1 MYIVRYHIPFDRY
14 VYLIIWFS
22 MEYDILWYTYF
33 IDIIFEITKKYYEI
47 YIIFNV

>member
-1 MYIVRYHIPFDRY
+1 
-14 VYLIIWFS
+14 
-22 MEYDILWYTYF
+22 MEYDIIWYTYF